1 MTARELH
8 MDDENGR
15 ETWILRGD
23 AQQRALL
30 VRLSGAT
37 GPLVRA
43 GSPSDP
49 RFDATRGRC
58 NVRLVVLGVS
68 GDPEV
73 ELEYVH
79 RNARHLAGAEWIIVS
94 DDRSEAELATLFDAL
109 DAAFIGP
116 PVQAAKLR
124 GAIERAL
131 EVPEARDSLRLRR
144 YRDALSERFAR
155 WFGDLDLPELL
166 RAMDPQLARIP
177 IVVRGEGGT
186 GRALLACYIHTFG
199 GDAAGGQMPF
209 VELACSPETQAAEL
223 LGGVESSAGARSAT
237 LFLKDIDQLAPA
249 VATQLRNWIEFGLP
263 PGTRCARHLRW
274 VAALAPES
282 PIERCGDANLLAVL
296 SGLEIRLPPLRSRRN
311 AIDAF
316 VRDTAFAQSETNG
329 RRARDFAADAIAT
342 LQHHDWPGNLRELET
357 VVRRSLADSAAD
369 PLEARHLKITAALP
383 DLLADT
389 WTATSDAVS
398 PEAETRVEGDDDARH
413 RLDEPVIELRASDL
427 LDDTADDSDDGESDE
442 HDAEA
447 RVEWIDAADEPAI
460 AVTWLDAEPLAD
472 VAEFTI
478 DQMIEVDDGVA
489 IGREVLRAPHEELDE
504 LPSIEVRPI
513 PRGGSSA
520 ARAAVSEHPRTL
532 AASSVPNVRH
542 NTPGPE
548 SDPDSW
554 RHALSLICDEAQR
567 PVETMRSLAEVFAQ
581 NGVPSSY
588 PDVFAHKIA
597 QNIGSARAVNDR
609 LDALAPT
616 AGVSVDASNL
626 LESLLTE
633 LRRSISERG
642 VLVLKELD
650 RAQPMALA
658 PAGALRLALRSL
670 LARFVARDRCE
681 ASSDL
686 YVASHSNHAGPNDA
700 PTMRILLRHAFSPTD
715 APAPEITERDLGI
728 ELAIC
733 DAVARSCG
741 GTLSI
746 SEPSAAQIVV
756 VLDLPAPA

>member
-1 MTARELH
+1 
-8 MDDENGR
+8 MDDEHGR
-15 ETWILRGD
+15 EIWILRGD

-49 RFDATRGRC
+49 RFDATRGEC

-79 RNARHLAGAEWIIVS
+79 RNARHLAGAEWIVVS
-94 DDRSEAELATLFDAL
+94 DDRSETELAALFDAL
-109 DAAFIGP
+109 DAVFIGP
-116 PVQAAKLR
+116 PVQAARLR

-177 IVVRGEGGT
+177 IVVRGESGT
-186 GRALLACYIHTFG
+186 GRALLACYVHTFG

-223 LGGVESSAGARSAT
+223 LSGVESSAGARSAT

-274 VAALAPES
+274 VAALGQES
-282 PIERCGDANLLAVL
+282 PIERRGDANLLAVL
-296 SGLEIRLPPLRSRRN
+296 SGLEIQLPPLRSRKN

-316 VRDTAFAQSETNG
+316 VRDTTLAQNETNG
-329 RRARDFAADAIAT
+329 RRARDFSADAIAT
-342 LQHHDWPGNLRELET
+342 LQRHDWPGNLRELET

-369 PLEARHLKITAALP
+369 PLEARHLKLAADRP
-383 DLLADT
+383 DADNELLADT
-389 WTATSDAVS
+389 WTATS
-398 PEAETRVEGDDDARH
+398 EAEILAEGEGDSASSH

-427 LDDTADDSDDGESDE
+427 LDDTADDDDESYE
-442 HDAEA
+442 HDVEA
-447 RVEWIDAADEPAI
+447 QVEWIDEADEPTVS
-460 AVTWLDAEPLAD
+460 VTWVDAEPLAD
-472 VAEFTI
+472 VEEFTI
-478 DQMIEVDDGVA
+478 DQMVAADDGGA

-504 LPSIEVRPI
+504 LPSIEIRPI
-513 PRGGSSA
+513 PRGSDSA
-520 ARAAVSEHPRTL
+520 AHATLDEHARML

-542 NTPGPE
+542 NTPRPE
-548 SDPDSW
+548 TSPDSW

-581 NGVPSSY
+581 NGVPLSY
-588 PDVFAHKIA
+588 PDAFAYEIA

-616 AGVSVDASNL
+616 TSVSVDASNL
-626 LESLLTE
+626 LESLVTE

-650 RAQPMALA
+650 RARPIALA

-686 YVASHSNHAGPNDA
+686 YVASHCNRAGPNDA

-756 VLDLPAPA
+756 VIDLPAPA